1 MSENRQIV
9 KNTVMLYIRMAVN
22 TLISLYT
29 LRVVLRVLGAEDYG
43 IYSVVSSLLTV
54 FSVLNASMASATS
67 RFLTFE
73 LGRGNRSGLQ
83 SVFWAALFI
92 HLGLAACIVLLGESA
107 GGWFLRNKL
116 VIPPERM
123 DAAIWVF
130 HFSMAATFFSIM
142 QVPFHALVMAHE
154 NMGVYAG
161 IEIFRSCFN
170 LLLVGVLWLGKLDK
184 LILYAVLMCV
194 ITVVVT
200 AVYIFYCFFRFP
212 ECRSAKETDRSVI
225 RGMLSFSLWDLYGNI
240 CMMLR
245 NQGVNILLNMN
256 FGPVMNAAAEISG
269 KVQGVTSTFA
279 NNISLAVRPQIVKSY
294 SRNDFLRMVSLMRN
308 GSRMTFVLMLLCT
321 VPLICEIH
329 FVLAFWLG
337 EVPPGTDVLCIFQ
350 LLWNLISALNVSQ
363 SIAIQATGHVRRN
376 SFIVGTLFMIS
387 MPVAWVA
394 FRIGLPY
401 WVPYFYNVLVLAGC
415 LYAAKKT
422 LEGNIPGYKM
432 NQTLLPDNIRGY
444 TALLLSLLST
454 VSIQRFLPESLLRF
468 FLSLCISSTAVCLG
482 GYFIVF
488 PKKERKAI
496 LNKFL
501 SVFFKEKIL

>member
-1 MSENRQIV
+1 
-9 KNTVMLYIRMAVN
+9 
-22 TLISLYT
+22 
-29 LRVVLRVLGAEDYG
+29 
-43 IYSVVSSLLTV
+43 
-54 FSVLNASMASATS
+54 
-67 RFLTFE
+67 
-73 LGRGNRSGLQ
+73 
-83 SVFWAALFI
+83 
-92 HLGLAACIVLLGESA
+92 
-107 GGWFLRNKL
+107 
-116 VIPPERM
+116 
-123 DAAIWVF
+123 
-130 HFSMAATFFSIM
+130 
-142 QVPFHALVMAHE
+142 
-154 NMGVYAG
+154 
-161 IEIFRSCFN
+161 
-170 LLLVGVLWLGKLDK
+170 
-184 LILYAVLMCV
+184 
-194 ITVVVT
+194 
-200 AVYIFYCFFRFP
+200 
-212 ECRSAKETDRSVI
+212 
-225 RGMLSFSLWDLYGNI
+225 
-240 CMMLR
+240 MMLR

-401 WVPYFYNVLVLAGC
+401 WIPYFYNVLVLAGC

-488 PKKERKAI
+488 PKNERKAI